1 LRFSNGTGLLGFGGY
16 TLELQTDDAQNASFE
31 WLPALAAHGDQNSM
45 ADLLPSL
52 DIELHAVPFD
62 TSSQARIRTQGSMTF
77 RAWTQDVSLFLL
89 RTALALAPPGA
100 SCFVPEEQL
109 AYSSIRVS
117 SIVYATA
124 DLAFKG
130 DWLGAVQEFSQVA
143 DEFFTRAGEALRE
156 VGLEC
161 AGDALKGIAKKP
173 VLIAKIGF
181 AYITWVPVAIYDY
194 FKYQGRPAYITFEYS
209 ATSFKPLTP
218 MPIATQIPSP
228 APTQGPDEGKIAY
241 VGWPDQNIW
250 LMNSDGSGKKQIIAD
265 ARAEGELTWS
275 PDGSKIA
282 FIQNCSRPGGST
294 CSHVVVANADGT
306 GRFDLTPTVSE
317 RGSPPL
323 DSWVSWSPDGTKI
336 AYSTTGQIYLVNP
349 DGSNRKFL
357 VQGVQPEWS
366 PDGTKIAYERVAAG
380 IYVANADGSNP
391 VRLTGGDEGDPDWSP
406 DGNKIAYASGAAIYV
421 MKADGSNK
429 VLLIEDGDDPRW
441 SPNGTSIA
449 FARMGGDMGVYVVN
463 ADGSNLKRI
472 ADGAWPAWQPCPRIP
487 VGVPSIQAPT
497 QSNQVDL
504 AVTDLYP
511 NYGPQPQTVE
521 GSPIGTVYVR
531 IKNNG
536 PSALT
541 NVSVPLSC
549 TSNLFGQTW
558 TDSRSITKKGV
569 IQLSLASGQAQEFNT
584 GIFVN
589 SAHGNW
595 FQVTCSISFDNDP
608 NPSNNVYSKNL
619 P

>member
-1 LRFSNGTGLLGFGGY
+1 VITSASGTDCHGALRLSNGTGLLGFGGY

-62 TSSQARIRTQGSMTF
+62 TSSQARIHAQGSMTF

-143 DEFFTRAGEALRE
+143 DEFFTRAGEALKE

-173 VLIAKIGF
+173 FLIAKIGL

-209 ATSFKPLTP
+209 LTSLKPLTP
-218 MPIATQIPSP
+218 MPSATQIPSP
-228 APTQGPDEGKIAY
+228 APTQSTRQPTPTIWVRPTDGAVMVFVPAGEFLMGSTRESEPCAYADDMPQHRVYLDGYWIDKYEVTNGQFAQFVQATGYKAEGDWRANFTPGKERYPVVNVSWNDATAYAKWVGGQLPTEAQWEKAARGADGRVYPWGNEWDPRKANVGKGWSGSPAPVGDYPGDVSPYGCQDMAGNIMEWVFDWYGKYDGAFQHNPTGPVSGFARMLRGGSFLVESCNARCAARNAYFHQNDAVPDVGFRTVLVPPVWQPDRIAY

-336 AYSTTGQIYLVNP
+336 AYSTTGQIYL
-349 DGSNRKFL
+349 
-357 VQGVQPEWS
+357 
-366 PDGTKIAYERVAAG
+366 A
-380 IYVANADGSNP
+380 
-391 VRLTGGDEGDPDWSP
+391 
-406 DGNKIAYASGAAIYV
+406 
-421 MKADGSNK
+421 
-429 VLLIEDGDDPRW
+429 
-441 SPNGTSIA
+441 
-449 FARMGGDMGVYVVN
+449 
-463 ADGSNLKRI
+463 
-472 ADGAWPAWQPCPRIP
+472 
-487 VGVPSIQAPT
+487 
-497 QSNQVDL
+497 
-504 AVTDLYP
+504 
-511 NYGPQPQTVE
+511 
-521 GSPIGTVYVR
+521 
-531 IKNNG
+531 
-536 PSALT
+536 
-541 NVSVPLSC
+541 
-549 TSNLFGQTW
+549 
-558 TDSRSITKKGV
+558 
-569 IQLSLASGQAQEFNT
+569 
-584 GIFVN
+584 
-589 SAHGNW
+589 
-595 FQVTCSISFDNDP
+595 
-608 NPSNNVYSKNL
+608 
-619 P
+619 